1 MKHKQSYLMKDYRTR
16 SDLIQSPL
24 VTQAAKRHKRTQLT
38 LGTLGALIGCLLVV
52 YATHVALS

>member
-1 MKHKQSYLMKDYRTR
+1 MKHDYRTR

-24 VTQAAKRHKRTQLT
+24 VTQAAKRHKHTQLT
-38 LGTLGALIGCLLVV
+38 LGTLGALIGCLLVI